1 MINRKSQYEIE
12 FQAQR
17 MAHESAVNAAAFCFE
32 AGGDYK
38 ALAYQVFATNY
49 RRYVIA
55 LRAADDA
62 VQTYQEALGEIAK
75 PPTNEELIR
84 EIEKAGAAV

>member
-1 MINRKSQYEIE
+1 MIRRKSQYEIE

-38 ALAYQVFATNY
+38 GLAYQVFATNY
-49 RRYVIA
+49 PRYVIA
-55 LRAADDA
+55 IRAADDA
-62 VQTYQEALGEIAK
+62 VQTYQLALGEIAK
-75 PPTNEELIR
+75 PPTNDELLEEIK
-84 EIEKAGAAV
+84 KAGGVE